1 MLINYFIFDVKADV
15 RYDYIKLL
23 FVLSKQRNKLF
34 LIDFFKYS
42 TSEFI

>member
-15 RYDYIKLL
+15 RYDYIELL
-23 FVLSKQRNKLF
+23 FVLSKQRNKF
-34 LIDFFKYS
+34 FIDFFKYS